1 MKQSLEK
8 LETLKKSLMQ
18 EYFGYRSPCMPNF
31 DFLNG
36 RQEFSLFAASA
47 VEAEKVFATS
57 SAMCVIGCRK
67 ALELAVKWVYTVDNG
82 IQAPYKDNLSALIHE
97 YTFKKQ
103 LPPLLFGK
111 IKGIVAFGNIA
122 VHTGK
127 IVPPAFAVQ
136 SLKSLFEFIQ
146 WVDYSY
152 GSDYQ
157 ARTFDEQRIPK
168 THVSLDM
175 QKIRAQESLLGEKD
189 AEIERLRQQLA
200 ELADKYTGAKER
212 NRQSRTITMEDLS
225 EFSTRKIY
233 IDAMLLGMDW
243 ELEGPDSDV
252 SQEYEVEGMAGVP
265 GQKGYADYVLW
276 GRDGKPLAVVEA
288 KKACK
293 DPNTGRTQAKLYA
306 DCLELRFGQRPV
318 MFTTNGFD
326 TFFWDDKGGP
336 QRKVS
341 RIFSKTDLERI
352 IERRTS
358 RLPLE
363 SITISNAITDR
374 YYQQAAIRS
383 VCEEISRGVRK
394 HLLVMATG
402 TGKTRTAASLVDVLS
417 RGHHI
422 TNVLF
427 LADRTALVSQAKD
440 DFKTYL
446 PNMSLCNLCANKDD
460 ASARIVF
467 STYPTIMNAI
477 DREKSK
483 DGGMLFSPAHFD
495 LIVIDESHRSI
506 FKKYRAIFEYFD
518 AILLGLTATPK
529 TEVARNT
536 YEFFELENGVPT
548 YVYDYDTAVHQDH
561 VLVPYYNYEVTTKFL
576 SEGITYEELS
586 DEDKERYE
594 DDFTEDGVMPDSIPS
609 QALNDFV
616 FNQKTV
622 DLVLQ
627 DLMER
632 GIMVNGGERIG
643 KTIIF
648 AQNKRHAEFILERF
662 NKLYPQY
669 HGTWASRVVCDDSYA
684 QTVIDNFKEAEKT
697 PYIVVSV
704 DMMDTGIDVPACVN
718 LVFFK
723 KVRSKTKFWQMIGR
737 GTRLCPEL
745 TCTDLIERE
754 EYTGKKRF
762 LIFDYCGNFEYF
774 RQVKHTTEGEVP
786 ISLSENIFRKCVR
799 LVAAFQDASKFDG
812 AYQPWRRELTEL
824 CQGRIAGLNTDLFH
838 VRLALKHVEKFKKPE
853 AFICLSEL
861 DQQELTEH
869 IAPLVHF
876 DEADAMAL
884 RFDNFIYGFIL
895 NVLDESPL
903 VRRDMARLVTTAR
916 LLEKK
921 SSIPQVAAKLPLLRQ
936 ISAPELWKDID
947 ICKLEDIRRELRAL
961 IRFLDEGSKRKD
973 IITILTD
980 PILDSTAGI
989 PLPEEDPF
997 ESYKMKVN
1005 RYIEEHKNSLAIY
1018 NLTHNISL
1026 TRKDYEELERV
1037 FTQELGSKEDYVKTF
1052 GGTPFGLLIRK
1063 IAKLD
1068 HEAVLAAFSEFINDQ
1083 SLNSRQIAFVQKI
1096 ITHIEQ
1102 NGYIED
1108 ISVLTKAPFDKP
1120 AKLLDFDEIRQRR
1133 LLAVIKSVRDN
1144 ALVI

>member
-1 MKQSLEK
+1 
-8 LETLKKSLMQ
+8 
-18 EYFGYRSPCMPNF
+18 MPNF

-111 IKGIVAFGNIA
+111 IKGIVTFGNMA

-157 ARTFDEQRIPK
+157 VRTFDAQRIPK

-175 QKIRAQESLLGEKD
+175 QKILAQESLLGEKD

-594 DDFTEDGVMPDSIPS
+594 DDFTEDGAMPDSIPS

-838 VRLALKHVEKFKKPE
+838 VQLALKHVEKFKKPE

-903 VRRDMARLVTTAR
+903 VKRDMARLVTTAR

-1052 GGTPFGLLIRK
+1052 GDTPFGLLIRK

-1083 SLNSRQIAFVQKI
+1083 SLNSRQIAFVQKV

>member
-1 MKQSLEK
+1 
-8 LETLKKSLMQ
+8 
-18 EYFGYRSPCMPNF
+18 MPNF

-122 VHTGK
+122 VHTSK

-483 DGGMLFSPAHFD
+483 DGGILFSPAHFD

-506 FKKYRAIFEYFD
+506 FKKYRATFEYFD

-548 YVYDYDTAVHQDH
+548 YAYDYDTAVHQDH

-774 RQVKHTTEGEVP
+774 RQVKHTTGGEVP

-838 VRLALKHVEKFKKPE
+838 VQLALKHVEKFKKPE

-936 ISAPELWKDID
+936 ISDPELWKDID

-1052 GGTPFGLLIRK
+1052 GDTPFGLLIRK

-1083 SLNSRQIAFVQKI
+1083 SLNSRQIAFVQKV

-1120 AKLLDFDEIRQRR
+1120 AKLLDFDERRQER

>member
-1 MKQSLEK
+1 
-8 LETLKKSLMQ
+8 
-18 EYFGYRSPCMPNF
+18 MPNF

-67 ALELAVKWVYTVDNG
+67 ALELAVKWVYTVDKG

-97 YTFKKQ
+97 YSFKKQ

-122 VHTGK
+122 VHTSK
-127 IVPPAFAVQ
+127 IVPLAFAVQ

-288 KKACK
+288 KKTCK

-548 YVYDYDTAVHQDH
+548 YAYDYDTAVHQDH

-594 DDFTEDGVMPDSIPS
+594 DDFTEDGVMPDSISS

-838 VRLALKHVEKFKKPE
+838 VQLALKHVEKFKKPE

-936 ISAPELWKDID
+936 ISDPELWKDID

-1052 GGTPFGLLIRK
+1052 GDTPFGLLIRK

-1083 SLNSRQIAFVQKI
+1083 SLNSRQIAFVQKV

-1120 AKLLDFDEIRQRR
+1120 AKLLDFDERRQER

>member
-1 MKQSLEK
+1 
-8 LETLKKSLMQ
+8 
-18 EYFGYRSPCMPNF
+18 MPNF

-111 IKGIVAFGNIA
+111 IKGIVTFGNMA

-157 ARTFDEQRIPK
+157 VRTFDAQRIPK

-175 QKIRAQESLLGEKD
+175 QKILAQESLLGEKD

-212 NRQSRTITMEDLS
+212 NRQSRTIIMEDLS

-506 FKKYRAIFEYFD
+506 FKKYRAIFEYFN

-561 VLVPYYNYEVTTKFL
+561 VLVPYYNYEVMTKFL

-838 VRLALKHVEKFKKPE
+838 VQLALKHVEKFKKPE

-903 VRRDMARLVTTAR
+903 VKRDMARLVTTAR

-936 ISAPELWKDID
+936 ISDPELWKDID

-1052 GGTPFGLLIRK
+1052 GDTPFGLLIRK

-1083 SLNSRQIAFVQKI
+1083 SLNSRQIAFVQKV

>member
-1 MKQSLEK
+1 MS
-8 LETLKKSLMQ
+8 
-18 EYFGYRSPCMPNF
+18 RSSCMSNF

-111 IKGIVAFGNIA
+111 IKGIVTFGNIA

-157 ARTFDEQRIPK
+157 VRTFDAQRIPK

-265 GQKGYADYVLW
+265 GQKGYVDYVLW
-276 GRDGKPLAVVEA
+276 GKDGKPLAVVEA

-293 DPNTGRTQAKLYA
+293 DPNTGRTQARLYA

-363 SITISNAITDR
+363 GITISNAITDR

-402 TGKTRTAASLVDVLS
+402 TGKTRTAASLVEVLS

-427 LADRTALVSQAKD
+427 LADRTALISQAKD

-548 YVYDYDTAVHQDH
+548 YAYDYDTAVHQDH

-594 DDFTEDGVMPDSIPS
+594 DDFTEDGAMPDSIPS

-632 GIMVNGGERIG
+632 GIKVNGGERIG

-824 CQGRIAGLNTDLFH
+824 CQGQIAGLNTDLFH

-936 ISAPELWKDID
+936 ISDPELWKDID
-947 ICKLEDIRRELRAL
+947 ICKLENIRRELRAL
-961 IRFLDEGSKRKD
+961 ICFLDEGSKRKD

-1005 RYIEEHKNSLAIY
+1005 CYIEEHKNSLAIY

-1052 GGTPFGLLIRK
+1052 GDTPFGLLIRK

-1083 SLNSRQIAFVQKI
+1083 SLNSRQIAFVQKV

-1120 AKLLDFDEIRQRR
+1120 AKLLDFDEIRQRK
-1133 LLAVIKSVRDN
+1133 LLAVIQSVRDN
-1144 ALVI
+1144 ALVM

>member
-1 MKQSLEK
+1 
-8 LETLKKSLMQ
+8 
-18 EYFGYRSPCMPNF
+18 MPNF

-111 IKGIVAFGNIA
+111 IKGIVTFGNMA

-157 ARTFDEQRIPK
+157 VRTFDAQRIPK

-175 QKIRAQESLLGEKD
+175 QKILAQESLLGEKD

-483 DGGMLFSPAHFD
+483 DGGILFSPAHFD

-903 VRRDMARLVTTAR
+903 VKRDMARLVTTAR

-1052 GGTPFGLLIRK
+1052 GDTPFGLLIRK

-1083 SLNSRQIAFVQKI
+1083 SLNSRQIAFVQKV

>member
-1 MKQSLEK
+1 
-8 LETLKKSLMQ
+8 
-18 EYFGYRSPCMPNF
+18 MPNF

-67 ALELAVKWVYTVDNG
+67 ALELAVKWVYTVDKG

-97 YTFKKQ
+97 YSFKKQ

-122 VHTGK
+122 VHTSK
-127 IVPPAFAVQ
+127 IVPLAFAVQ

-288 KKACK
+288 KKTCK

-548 YVYDYDTAVHQDH
+548 YAYDYDTAVHQDH

-838 VRLALKHVEKFKKPE
+838 VQLALKHVEKFKKPE

-936 ISAPELWKDID
+936 ISDPELWKDID

-1052 GGTPFGLLIRK
+1052 GDTPFGLLIRK

-1083 SLNSRQIAFVQKI
+1083 SLNSRQIAFVQKV

-1120 AKLLDFDEIRQRR
+1120 AKLLDFDERRQER

>member
-1 MKQSLEK
+1 
-8 LETLKKSLMQ
+8 
-18 EYFGYRSPCMPNF
+18 MPNF

-111 IKGIVAFGNIA
+111 IKGIVTFGNMA

-157 ARTFDEQRIPK
+157 VRTFDAQRIPK

-175 QKIRAQESLLGEKD
+175 QKILAQESLLGEKD

-212 NRQSRTITMEDLS
+212 NRQSRTIIMEDLS

-477 DREKSK
+477 DREKNK

-774 RQVKHTTEGEVP
+774 RQVKHTMEGEVP

-838 VRLALKHVEKFKKPE
+838 VQLALKHVEKFKKPE

-936 ISAPELWKDID
+936 ISDPELWKDID

-1052 GGTPFGLLIRK
+1052 GDTPFGLLIRK

-1083 SLNSRQIAFVQKI
+1083 SLNSRQIAFVQKV

>member
-1 MKQSLEK
+1 
-8 LETLKKSLMQ
+8 
-18 EYFGYRSPCMPNF
+18 MPNF
-31 DFLNG
+31 DFLDG

-57 SAMCVIGCRK
+57 PAMCVIGCRK

-111 IKGIVAFGNIA
+111 IKGIVAFGNMA
-122 VHTGK
+122 VHTSK

-157 ARTFDEQRIPK
+157 ARAFDEQRIPK

-293 DPNTGRTQAKLYA
+293 DPNTGRTQARLYA

-477 DREKSK
+477 DSAKSK

-495 LIVIDESHRSI
+495 LIIIDESHRSI

-548 YVYDYDTAVHQDH
+548 YAYDYDTAVHQDH

-586 DEDKERYE
+586 EEDKERYE

-632 GIMVNGGERIG
+632 GIRVNGGERIG

-737 GTRLCPEL
+737 GTRLCPGL

-774 RQVKHTTEGEVP
+774 RQVKHTMEGEVP

-812 AYQPWRRELTEL
+812 VYQPWRKELTEICR
-824 CQGRIAGLNTDLFH
+824 CQIADLNTDLFH

-876 DEADAMAL
+876 DAPDAMAL

-921 SSIPQVAAKLPLLRQ
+921 SSIPQVAEKLPLLRQ
-936 ISAPELWKDID
+936 ISDPALWKDID
-947 ICKLEDIRRELRAL
+947 IFKLENIRRELRAL
-961 IRFLDEGSKRKD
+961 ICFLDEGSKRKD

-1052 GGTPFGLLIRK
+1052 GDTPFGLLIRK

-1083 SLNSRQIAFVQKI
+1083 SLNSRQIAFVQKV

-1108 ISVLTKAPFDKP
+1108 ISVLMKAPFDKP
-1120 AKLLDFDEIRQRR
+1120 AKLLDFDKIRQKK
-1133 LLAVIKSVRDN
+1133 LLAVIQSVRDN
-1144 ALVI
+1144 ALVM

>member
-1 MKQSLEK
+1 
-8 LETLKKSLMQ
+8 
-18 EYFGYRSPCMPNF
+18 MPNF

-111 IKGIVAFGNIA
+111 IKGIVTFGNMA

-157 ARTFDEQRIPK
+157 VRTFDAQRIPK

-175 QKIRAQESLLGEKD
+175 QKILAQESLLGEKD

-838 VRLALKHVEKFKKPE
+838 VQLALKHVEKFKKPE

-903 VRRDMARLVTTAR
+903 VKRDMARLVTTAR

-1052 GGTPFGLLIRK
+1052 GDTPFGLLIRK

-1083 SLNSRQIAFVQKI
+1083 SLNSRQIAFVQKV

>member
-1 MKQSLEK
+1 
-8 LETLKKSLMQ
+8 
-18 EYFGYRSPCMPNF
+18 MPNF

-36 RQEFSLFAASA
+36 RQEFSLFAPSA

-111 IKGIVAFGNIA
+111 IKGIVTFGNMA

-157 ARTFDEQRIPK
+157 VRTFDAQRIPK

-175 QKIRAQESLLGEKD
+175 QKILAQESLLGEKD

-276 GRDGKPLAVVEA
+276 SRDGKPLAVVEA

-903 VRRDMARLVTTAR
+903 VKRDMARLVTTAR

-1052 GGTPFGLLIRK
+1052 GDTPFGLLIRK

-1083 SLNSRQIAFVQKI
+1083 SLNSRQIAFVQKV

>member
-1 MKQSLEK
+1 
-8 LETLKKSLMQ
+8 
-18 EYFGYRSPCMPNF
+18 MPNF

-111 IKGIVAFGNIA
+111 IKGIVTFGNIA

-157 ARTFDEQRIPK
+157 VRTFDAQRIPK

-200 ELADKYTGAKER
+200 ELANKYTGAKER

-483 DGGMLFSPAHFD
+483 DGGILFSPAHFD

-548 YVYDYDTAVHQDH
+548 YAYDYDTAVHQDH

-774 RQVKHTTEGEVP
+774 RQVKHTTGGEVP

-838 VRLALKHVEKFKKPE
+838 VQLALKHVEKFKKPE

-936 ISAPELWKDID
+936 ISDPELWKDID

-1052 GGTPFGLLIRK
+1052 GDTPFGLLIRK

-1083 SLNSRQIAFVQKI
+1083 SLNSRQIAFVQKV

-1120 AKLLDFDEIRQRR
+1120 AKLLDFDERRQER

>member
-1 MKQSLEK
+1 
-8 LETLKKSLMQ
+8 
-18 EYFGYRSPCMPNF
+18 MPNF

-111 IKGIVAFGNIA
+111 IKGIVTFGNMA

-157 ARTFDEQRIPK
+157 VRTFDAQRIPK

-477 DREKSK
+477 DREKNK

-936 ISAPELWKDID
+936 ISDPELWKDID

-1052 GGTPFGLLIRK
+1052 GDTPFGLLIRK

-1083 SLNSRQIAFVQKI
+1083 SLNSRQIAFVQKV

-1120 AKLLDFDEIRQRR
+1120 AKLLDFDERRQER

>member
-1 MKQSLEK
+1 M
-8 LETLKKSLMQ
+8 
-18 EYFGYRSPCMPNF
+18 
-31 DFLNG
+31 
-36 RQEFSLFAASA
+36 
-47 VEAEKVFATS
+47 
-57 SAMCVIGCRK
+57 
-67 ALELAVKWVYTVDNG
+67 
-82 IQAPYKDNLSALIHE
+82 
-97 YTFKKQ
+97 
-103 LPPLLFGK
+103 
-111 IKGIVAFGNIA
+111 
-122 VHTGK
+122 
-127 IVPPAFAVQ
+127 
-136 SLKSLFEFIQ
+136 
-146 WVDYSY
+146 
-152 GSDYQ
+152 
-157 ARTFDEQRIPK
+157 
-168 THVSLDM
+168 
-175 QKIRAQESLLGEKD
+175 
-189 AEIERLRQQLA
+189 QLA

-483 DGGMLFSPAHFD
+483 DGGILFSPAHFD

-506 FKKYRAIFEYFD
+506 FKKYRAIFEYFN

-594 DDFTEDGVMPDSIPS
+594 DDFTEDGAMPDSIPS

-903 VRRDMARLVTTAR
+903 VKRDMARLVTTAR

-1052 GGTPFGLLIRK
+1052 GDTPFGLLIRK

-1083 SLNSRQIAFVQKI
+1083 SLNSRQIAFVQKV

>member
-1 MKQSLEK
+1 M
-8 LETLKKSLMQ
+8 
-18 EYFGYRSPCMPNF
+18 
-31 DFLNG
+31 
-36 RQEFSLFAASA
+36 
-47 VEAEKVFATS
+47 
-57 SAMCVIGCRK
+57 
-67 ALELAVKWVYTVDNG
+67 
-82 IQAPYKDNLSALIHE
+82 
-97 YTFKKQ
+97 
-103 LPPLLFGK
+103 
-111 IKGIVAFGNIA
+111 
-122 VHTGK
+122 
-127 IVPPAFAVQ
+127 
-136 SLKSLFEFIQ
+136 
-146 WVDYSY
+146 
-152 GSDYQ
+152 
-157 ARTFDEQRIPK
+157 
-168 THVSLDM
+168 
-175 QKIRAQESLLGEKD
+175 
-189 AEIERLRQQLA
+189 
-200 ELADKYTGAKER
+200 
-212 NRQSRTITMEDLS
+212 
-225 EFSTRKIY
+225 
-233 IDAMLLGMDW
+233 
-243 ELEGPDSDV
+243 
-252 SQEYEVEGMAGVP
+252 
-265 GQKGYADYVLW
+265 
-276 GRDGKPLAVVEA
+276 
-288 KKACK
+288 
-293 DPNTGRTQAKLYA
+293 
-306 DCLELRFGQRPV
+306 
-318 MFTTNGFD
+318 
-326 TFFWDDKGGP
+326 
-336 QRKVS
+336 S

-903 VRRDMARLVTTAR
+903 VKRDMARLVTTAR

-1052 GGTPFGLLIRK
+1052 GDTPFGLLIRK

-1083 SLNSRQIAFVQKI
+1083 SLNSRQIAFVQKV

>member
-1 MKQSLEK
+1 MS
-8 LETLKKSLMQ
+8 
-18 EYFGYRSPCMPNF
+18 NF

-67 ALELAVKWVYTVDNG
+67 ALELAVKWVYTVDKG

-157 ARTFDEQRIPK
+157 VRTFDAQRIPK
-168 THVSLDM
+168 AHVSLDM

-495 LIVIDESHRSI
+495 LIIIDESHRSI

-548 YVYDYDTAVHQDH
+548 YAYDYDTAVHQDH

-838 VRLALKHVEKFKKPE
+838 VQLALKHVEKFKKPE

-936 ISAPELWKDID
+936 ISDPELWKDID

-1052 GGTPFGLLIRK
+1052 GDTPFGLLIRK

-1083 SLNSRQIAFVQKI
+1083 SLNSRQIAFVQKV

-1120 AKLLDFDEIRQRR
+1120 AKLLDFDERRQER

>member
-1 MKQSLEK
+1 
-8 LETLKKSLMQ
+8 
-18 EYFGYRSPCMPNF
+18 MPNF

-36 RQEFSLFAASA
+36 RQEFSLFAPSA

-111 IKGIVAFGNIA
+111 IKGIVTFGNIA

-157 ARTFDEQRIPK
+157 VRTFDAQRIPK

-175 QKIRAQESLLGEKD
+175 QKIRAQESLLEEKD

-548 YVYDYDTAVHQDH
+548 YAYDYDTAVHQDH

-774 RQVKHTTEGEVP
+774 RQVKHTTGGEVP

-861 DQQELTEH
+861 DQQELMEH

-921 SSIPQVAAKLPLLRQ
+921 SSIPQVAAKLPLLHQ

-1052 GGTPFGLLIRK
+1052 GDTPFGLLIRK

-1083 SLNSRQIAFVQKI
+1083 SLNSRQIAFVQKV

-1120 AKLLDFDEIRQRR
+1120 AKLLDFDERRQER

>member
-1 MKQSLEK
+1 M
-8 LETLKKSLMQ
+8 
-18 EYFGYRSPCMPNF
+18 
-31 DFLNG
+31 
-36 RQEFSLFAASA
+36 
-47 VEAEKVFATS
+47 
-57 SAMCVIGCRK
+57 
-67 ALELAVKWVYTVDNG
+67 
-82 IQAPYKDNLSALIHE
+82 
-97 YTFKKQ
+97 
-103 LPPLLFGK
+103 
-111 IKGIVAFGNIA
+111 
-122 VHTGK
+122 
-127 IVPPAFAVQ
+127 
-136 SLKSLFEFIQ
+136 
-146 WVDYSY
+146 
-152 GSDYQ
+152 
-157 ARTFDEQRIPK
+157 
-168 THVSLDM
+168 
-175 QKIRAQESLLGEKD
+175 
-189 AEIERLRQQLA
+189 
-200 ELADKYTGAKER
+200 
-212 NRQSRTITMEDLS
+212 
-225 EFSTRKIY
+225 
-233 IDAMLLGMDW
+233 
-243 ELEGPDSDV
+243 
-252 SQEYEVEGMAGVP
+252 
-265 GQKGYADYVLW
+265 
-276 GRDGKPLAVVEA
+276 
-288 KKACK
+288 
-293 DPNTGRTQAKLYA
+293 
-306 DCLELRFGQRPV
+306 
-318 MFTTNGFD
+318 
-326 TFFWDDKGGP
+326 
-336 QRKVS
+336 S

-548 YVYDYDTAVHQDH
+548 YAYDYDTAVHQDH

-838 VRLALKHVEKFKKPE
+838 VQLALKHVEKFKKPE

-936 ISAPELWKDID
+936 ISDPELWKDID

-1052 GGTPFGLLIRK
+1052 GDTPFGLLIRK

-1083 SLNSRQIAFVQKI
+1083 SLNSRQIAFVQKV

-1120 AKLLDFDEIRQRR
+1120 AKLLDFDERRQER

>member
-1 MKQSLEK
+1 MS
-8 LETLKKSLMQ
+8 
-18 EYFGYRSPCMPNF
+18 NF

-111 IKGIVAFGNIA
+111 IKGIVAFGNMA

-127 IVPPAFAVQ
+127 TVPPAFAVQ

-157 ARTFDEQRIPK
+157 VRTFDAQRIPK

-495 LIVIDESHRSI
+495 LIIIDESHRSI

-548 YVYDYDTAVHQDH
+548 YAYDYDTAVHQDH

-921 SSIPQVAAKLPLLRQ
+921 SSIPQVAAKLPLLHQ
-936 ISAPELWKDID
+936 IGAPELWKDID

-1052 GGTPFGLLIRK
+1052 GDTPFGLLIRK

-1083 SLNSRQIAFVQKI
+1083 SLNSRQIAFVQKV

-1120 AKLLDFDEIRQRR
+1120 AKLLDFDERRQER

>member
-1 MKQSLEK
+1 
-8 LETLKKSLMQ
+8 
-18 EYFGYRSPCMPNF
+18 MPNF
-31 DFLNG
+31 DFLDG

-57 SAMCVIGCRK
+57 PAMCVIGCRK

-111 IKGIVAFGNIA
+111 IKGIVAFGNMA
-122 VHTGK
+122 VHTSK

-157 ARTFDEQRIPK
+157 ARAFDEQRIPK

-293 DPNTGRTQAKLYA
+293 DPNTGRTQARLYA

-477 DREKSK
+477 DSAKSK

-495 LIVIDESHRSI
+495 LIIIDESHRSI

-548 YVYDYDTAVHQDH
+548 YAYDYDTAVHQDH

-586 DEDKERYE
+586 EEDKERYE

-632 GIMVNGGERIG
+632 GIRVNGGERIG

-737 GTRLCPEL
+737 GTRLCPGL

-774 RQVKHTTEGEVP
+774 RQVKHTMEGEVP

-812 AYQPWRRELTEL
+812 VYQPWRKELTEICR
-824 CQGRIAGLNTDLFH
+824 CQIADLNTDLFH

-876 DEADAMAL
+876 DDPDAMAL

-921 SSIPQVAAKLPLLRQ
+921 SSIPQVAEKLPLLRQ
-936 ISAPELWKDID
+936 ISDPALWKDID
-947 ICKLEDIRRELRAL
+947 IFKLENIRRELRAL
-961 IRFLDEGSKRKD
+961 ICFLDEGSKRKD

-1052 GGTPFGLLIRK
+1052 GDTPFGLLIRK

-1083 SLNSRQIAFVQKI
+1083 SLNSRQIAFVQKV

-1108 ISVLTKAPFDKP
+1108 ISVLMKAPFDKP
-1120 AKLLDFDEIRQRR
+1120 AKLLDFDKIRQKK
-1133 LLAVIKSVRDN
+1133 LLAVIQSVRDN
-1144 ALVI
+1144 ALVM

>member
-1 MKQSLEK
+1 
-8 LETLKKSLMQ
+8 
-18 EYFGYRSPCMPNF
+18 MPNF

-111 IKGIVAFGNIA
+111 IKGIVTFGNMA
-122 VHTGK
+122 VHTSK

-175 QKIRAQESLLGEKD
+175 QKILAQESLLGEKD

-293 DPNTGRTQAKLYA
+293 NPNTGRTQAKLYA

-506 FKKYRAIFEYFD
+506 FKKYRAIFEYFN

-903 VRRDMARLVTTAR
+903 VKRDMARLVTTAR

-1052 GGTPFGLLIRK
+1052 GDTPFGLLIRK

-1083 SLNSRQIAFVQKI
+1083 SLNSRQIAFVQKV

>member
-1 MKQSLEK
+1 MS
-8 LETLKKSLMQ
+8 
-18 EYFGYRSPCMPNF
+18 NF

-111 IKGIVAFGNIA
+111 IKGIVAFGNMA

-127 IVPPAFAVQ
+127 TVPPAFAVQ

-157 ARTFDEQRIPK
+157 VRTFDAQRIPK

-175 QKIRAQESLLGEKD
+175 QKILAQESLLGEKD

-548 YVYDYDTAVHQDH
+548 YAYDYDTAVHQDH

-903 VRRDMARLVTTAR
+903 VKRDMARLVTTAR

-989 PLPEEDPF
+989 LLPEEDPF

-1052 GGTPFGLLIRK
+1052 GDTPFGLLIRK

-1083 SLNSRQIAFVQKI
+1083 SLNSRQIAFVQKV

>member
-1 MKQSLEK
+1 
-8 LETLKKSLMQ
+8 
-18 EYFGYRSPCMPNF
+18 MPNF

-111 IKGIVAFGNIA
+111 IKGIVTFGNMA

-157 ARTFDEQRIPK
+157 VRTFDAQRIPK

-175 QKIRAQESLLGEKD
+175 QKILAQESLLGEKD

-212 NRQSRTITMEDLS
+212 NRQSRTIIMEDLS

-838 VRLALKHVEKFKKPE
+838 VQLALKHVEKFKKPE

-903 VRRDMARLVTTAR
+903 VSDMARLVTTAR

-936 ISAPELWKDID
+936 ISDPELWKDID

-1052 GGTPFGLLIRK
+1052 GDTPFGLLIRK

-1083 SLNSRQIAFVQKI
+1083 SLNSRQIAFVQKV

>member
-1 MKQSLEK
+1 
-8 LETLKKSLMQ
+8 
-18 EYFGYRSPCMPNF
+18 MPNF

-111 IKGIVAFGNIA
+111 IKGIVTFGNIA

-127 IVPPAFAVQ
+127 IVPLAFAVQ

-265 GQKGYADYVLW
+265 GQKGYVDYVLW

-293 DPNTGRTQAKLYA
+293 DPNTGRTQARLYA

-402 TGKTRTAASLVDVLS
+402 TGKTRTAASLVEVLS

-548 YVYDYDTAVHQDH
+548 YAYDYDTAVHQDH

-632 GIMVNGGERIG
+632 GIKVNGGERIG

-824 CQGRIAGLNTDLFH
+824 CQGQIAGLNTDLFH

-936 ISAPELWKDID
+936 ISDPELWKDID
-947 ICKLEDIRRELRAL
+947 ICKLENIRRELRAL
-961 IRFLDEGSKRKD
+961 ICFLDEGSKRKD

-1052 GGTPFGLLIRK
+1052 GDTPFGLLIRK

-1083 SLNSRQIAFVQKI
+1083 SLNSRQIAFVQKV

-1120 AKLLDFDEIRQRR
+1120 AKLLDFDEIRQRK
-1133 LLAVIKSVRDN
+1133 LLAVIQSVRDN
-1144 ALVI
+1144 ALVM

>member
-1 MKQSLEK
+1 
-8 LETLKKSLMQ
+8 
-18 EYFGYRSPCMPNF
+18 MPNF

-111 IKGIVAFGNIA
+111 IKGIVTFENMA

-157 ARTFDEQRIPK
+157 VRTFDAQRIPK

-175 QKIRAQESLLGEKD
+175 QKILAQESLLGEKD

-212 NRQSRTITMEDLS
+212 NRQSRTIIMEDLS

-838 VRLALKHVEKFKKPE
+838 VQLALKHVEKFKKPE

-903 VRRDMARLVTTAR
+903 VKRDMARLVTTAR

-1052 GGTPFGLLIRK
+1052 GDTPFGLLIRK

-1083 SLNSRQIAFVQKI
+1083 SLNSRQIAFVQKV

>member
-1 MKQSLEK
+1 
-8 LETLKKSLMQ
+8 
-18 EYFGYRSPCMPNF
+18 MPNF

-122 VHTGK
+122 VHTSK

-697 PYIVVSV
+697 PYIVASV

-774 RQVKHTTEGEVP
+774 RQVKHTMEGEVP

-838 VRLALKHVEKFKKPE
+838 VQLALKHVEKFKKPE

-936 ISAPELWKDID
+936 ISDPELWKDID

-1052 GGTPFGLLIRK
+1052 GDTPFGLLIRK

-1083 SLNSRQIAFVQKI
+1083 SLNSRQIAFVQKV

-1120 AKLLDFDEIRQRR
+1120 AKLLDFDERRQER

>member
-1 MKQSLEK
+1 MS
-8 LETLKKSLMQ
+8 
-18 EYFGYRSPCMPNF
+18 RSSCMSNF

-111 IKGIVAFGNIA
+111 IKGIVTFGNIA

-157 ARTFDEQRIPK
+157 VRTFDAQRIPK

-548 YVYDYDTAVHQDH
+548 YAYDYDTAVHQDH

-812 AYQPWRRELTEL
+812 VYQPWRRELTEL
-824 CQGRIAGLNTDLFH
+824 CQGQIAGLNTDLFH
-838 VRLALKHVEKFKKPE
+838 VQLALKHVEKFKKPE

-903 VRRDMARLVTTAR
+903 VKRDMARLVTTAR

-936 ISAPELWKDID
+936 ISDPELWKDID

-1052 GGTPFGLLIRK
+1052 GDTPFGLLIRK

-1083 SLNSRQIAFVQKI
+1083 SLNSRQIAFVQKV

>member
-1 MKQSLEK
+1 
-8 LETLKKSLMQ
+8 
-18 EYFGYRSPCMPNF
+18 
-31 DFLNG
+31 
-36 RQEFSLFAASA
+36 
-47 VEAEKVFATS
+47 
-57 SAMCVIGCRK
+57 
-67 ALELAVKWVYTVDNG
+67 
-82 IQAPYKDNLSALIHE
+82 
-97 YTFKKQ
+97 
-103 LPPLLFGK
+103 
-111 IKGIVAFGNIA
+111 
-122 VHTGK
+122 
-127 IVPPAFAVQ
+127 
-136 SLKSLFEFIQ
+136 
-146 WVDYSY
+146 
-152 GSDYQ
+152 
-157 ARTFDEQRIPK
+157 
-168 THVSLDM
+168 
-175 QKIRAQESLLGEKD
+175 
-189 AEIERLRQQLA
+189 
-200 ELADKYTGAKER
+200 
-212 NRQSRTITMEDLS
+212 
-225 EFSTRKIY
+225 
-233 IDAMLLGMDW
+233 MDW

-723 KVRSKTKFWQMIGR
+723 KVRSKTKLWQMIGR

-838 VRLALKHVEKFKKPE
+838 VQLALKHVEKFKKPE

-903 VRRDMARLVTTAR
+903 VKRDMARLVTTAR

-936 ISAPELWKDID
+936 ISDPELWKDID

-980 PILDSTAGI
+980 PILDSTA
-989 PLPEEDPF
+989 
-997 ESYKMKVN
+997 
-1005 RYIEEHKNSLAIY
+1005 
-1018 NLTHNISL
+1018 
-1026 TRKDYEELERV
+1026 
-1037 FTQELGSKEDYVKTF
+1037 
-1052 GGTPFGLLIRK
+1052 
-1063 IAKLD
+1063 
-1068 HEAVLAAFSEFINDQ
+1068 
-1083 SLNSRQIAFVQKI
+1083 
-1096 ITHIEQ
+1096 
-1102 NGYIED
+1102 
-1108 ISVLTKAPFDKP
+1108 
-1120 AKLLDFDEIRQRR
+1120 
-1133 LLAVIKSVRDN
+1133 
-1144 ALVI
+1144 

>member
-1 MKQSLEK
+1 
-8 LETLKKSLMQ
+8 
-18 EYFGYRSPCMPNF
+18 MPNF

-111 IKGIVAFGNIA
+111 IKGIVTFGNMA

-157 ARTFDEQRIPK
+157 VRTFDAQRIPK

-175 QKIRAQESLLGEKD
+175 QKILAQESLLGEKD

-212 NRQSRTITMEDLS
+212 NRQSRTIIMEDLS

-548 YVYDYDTAVHQDH
+548 YAYDYDTAVHQDH

-903 VRRDMARLVTTAR
+903 VKRDMARLVTTAR

-1052 GGTPFGLLIRK
+1052 GDTPFGLLIRK

-1083 SLNSRQIAFVQKI
+1083 SLNSRQIAFVQKV

-1120 AKLLDFDEIRQRR
+1120 AKLLDFDEIHQRR

>member
-1 MKQSLEK
+1 
-8 LETLKKSLMQ
+8 
-18 EYFGYRSPCMPNF
+18 MPNF

-36 RQEFSLFAASA
+36 RQEFSLFAPSA

-111 IKGIVAFGNIA
+111 IKGIVAFGNMA

-127 IVPPAFAVQ
+127 TVPPAFAVQ

-157 ARTFDEQRIPK
+157 VRTFDAQRIPK

-446 PNMSLCNLCANKDD
+446 PNMSLCNLCANKGD

-483 DGGMLFSPAHFD
+483 DGGILFSPAHFD

-506 FKKYRAIFEYFD
+506 FKKYRAIFEYFN

-903 VRRDMARLVTTAR
+903 VKRDMARLVTTAR

-936 ISAPELWKDID
+936 ISDPELWKDID

-1052 GGTPFGLLIRK
+1052 GDTPFGLLIRK

-1083 SLNSRQIAFVQKI
+1083 SLNSRQIAFVQKV

>member
-1 MKQSLEK
+1 
-8 LETLKKSLMQ
+8 
-18 EYFGYRSPCMPNF
+18 MPNF

-111 IKGIVAFGNIA
+111 IKGIVTFENMA

-157 ARTFDEQRIPK
+157 VRTFDAQRIPK

-175 QKIRAQESLLGEKD
+175 QKILAQESLLGEKD

-212 NRQSRTITMEDLS
+212 NRQSRTIIMEDLS

-903 VRRDMARLVTTAR
+903 VKRDMARLVTTAR

-1052 GGTPFGLLIRK
+1052 GDTPFGLLIRK

-1083 SLNSRQIAFVQKI
+1083 SLNSRQIAFVQKV

>member
-1 MKQSLEK
+1 
-8 LETLKKSLMQ
+8 
-18 EYFGYRSPCMPNF
+18 MPNF

-36 RQEFSLFAASA
+36 RQEFSLFAPSA

-111 IKGIVAFGNIA
+111 IKGIVAFGNMA

-127 IVPPAFAVQ
+127 TVPPAFAVQ

-157 ARTFDEQRIPK
+157 VRTFDAQRIPK

-252 SQEYEVEGMAGVP
+252 SQEYEVEGMARVP

-506 FKKYRAIFEYFD
+506 FKKYRAIFEYFN

-903 VRRDMARLVTTAR
+903 VKRDMARLVTTAR

-1052 GGTPFGLLIRK
+1052 GDTPFGLLIRK

-1083 SLNSRQIAFVQKI
+1083 SLNSRQIAFVQKV

>member
-1 MKQSLEK
+1 
-8 LETLKKSLMQ
+8 
-18 EYFGYRSPCMPNF
+18 MPNF

-111 IKGIVAFGNIA
+111 IKGIVAFGNMA

-127 IVPPAFAVQ
+127 TVPPAFAVQ

-157 ARTFDEQRIPK
+157 VRTFDARRIPK

-903 VRRDMARLVTTAR
+903 VKRDMARLVTTAR

-936 ISAPELWKDID
+936 ISDPELWKDID

-1052 GGTPFGLLIRK
+1052 GDTPFGLLIRK

-1083 SLNSRQIAFVQKI
+1083 SLNSRQIAFVQKV

>member
-1 MKQSLEK
+1 
-8 LETLKKSLMQ
+8 
-18 EYFGYRSPCMPNF
+18 MPNF

-111 IKGIVAFGNIA
+111 IKGIVTFGNMA

-157 ARTFDEQRIPK
+157 VRTFDAQRIPK

-175 QKIRAQESLLGEKD
+175 QKILAQESLLGEKD

-212 NRQSRTITMEDLS
+212 NRQSRTIIMEDLS

-616 FNQKTV
+616 FNQKTM

-903 VRRDMARLVTTAR
+903 VKRDMARLVTTAR

-1052 GGTPFGLLIRK
+1052 GDTPFGLLIRK

-1083 SLNSRQIAFVQKI
+1083 SLNSRQIAFVQKV

>member
-1 MKQSLEK
+1 
-8 LETLKKSLMQ
+8 
-18 EYFGYRSPCMPNF
+18 MPNF

-111 IKGIVAFGNIA
+111 IKGIVTFGNMA

-136 SLKSLFEFIQ
+136 SLKSLFEFVQ

-157 ARTFDEQRIPK
+157 VRTFDAQRIPK

-175 QKIRAQESLLGEKD
+175 QKILAQESLLGEKD

-506 FKKYRAIFEYFD
+506 FKKYRAIFEYFN

-704 DMMDTGIDVPACVN
+704 DMMDTGIDMPACVN

-903 VRRDMARLVTTAR
+903 VKRDMARLVTTAR

-1052 GGTPFGLLIRK
+1052 GDTPFGLLIRK

-1083 SLNSRQIAFVQKI
+1083 SLNSRQIAFVQKV

>member
-1 MKQSLEK
+1 MS
-8 LETLKKSLMQ
+8 
-18 EYFGYRSPCMPNF
+18 NF

-111 IKGIVAFGNIA
+111 IKGIVAFGNMA

-127 IVPPAFAVQ
+127 TVPPAFAVQ

-157 ARTFDEQRIPK
+157 VRTFDAQRIPK

-548 YVYDYDTAVHQDH
+548 YAYDYDTAVHQDH

-903 VRRDMARLVTTAR
+903 VKRDMARLVTTAR

-936 ISAPELWKDID
+936 ISDPELWKDID

-1052 GGTPFGLLIRK
+1052 GDTPFGLLIRK

-1083 SLNSRQIAFVQKI
+1083 SLNSRQIAFVQKV

>member
-1 MKQSLEK
+1 
-8 LETLKKSLMQ
+8 
-18 EYFGYRSPCMPNF
+18 MPNF

-111 IKGIVAFGNIA
+111 IKGIVTFGNMA

-157 ARTFDEQRIPK
+157 VRTFDAQRIPK

-175 QKIRAQESLLGEKD
+175 QKILAQESLLGEKD

-306 DCLELRFGQRPV
+306 DCLELRFGQRSV

-483 DGGMLFSPAHFD
+483 DGGILFSPAHFD

-548 YVYDYDTAVHQDH
+548 YAYDYDTAVHQDH

-594 DDFTEDGVMPDSIPS
+594 DDFTEDGAMPDSIPS

-838 VRLALKHVEKFKKPE
+838 VQLALKHVEKFKKPE

-861 DQQELTEH
+861 DQQELTEY

-903 VRRDMARLVTTAR
+903 VKRDMARLVTTAR

-936 ISAPELWKDID
+936 ISDPELWKDID

-1052 GGTPFGLLIRK
+1052 GDTPFGLLIRK

-1083 SLNSRQIAFVQKI
+1083 SLNSRQIAFVQKV

>member
-1 MKQSLEK
+1 MS
-8 LETLKKSLMQ
+8 
-18 EYFGYRSPCMPNF
+18 NF

-111 IKGIVAFGNIA
+111 IKGIVTFGNMA

-157 ARTFDEQRIPK
+157 VRTFDAQRIPK

-175 QKIRAQESLLGEKD
+175 QKILAQESLLGEKD

-506 FKKYRAIFEYFD
+506 FKKYRAIFEYFN

-936 ISAPELWKDID
+936 ISDPELWKDID

-1052 GGTPFGLLIRK
+1052 GDTPFGLLIRK

-1083 SLNSRQIAFVQKI
+1083 SLNSRQIAFVQKV